1 MDLDN
6 IEKNLNIP
14 VRGELFVGD
23 NASPNTEYTRGFGV
37 LYQFGDV
44 RSLQKLLRNIASYYD
59 YIPTVIPD
67 GIFGDDTLSSVKGFQ
82 SNFGLEPTGEV
93 DLDTWN
99 KIVAVSNEVDA
110 LTSFAERVFVYPETL
125 EKIYPGQK
133 NVNLY
138 VIQAMIKA
146 LSETFKDFDDIS
158 VTGIHDDKSVKNVR
172 NIQKISGLNDDG
184 VIDVEFF
191 NFLADL
197 YETYVSR
204 ERVTPYKNYQGQ
216 NM

>member
-1 MDLDN
+1 MDN
-6 IEKNLNIP
+6 VEKNSNIP
-14 VRGELFVGD
+14 VRGNLFNGD
-23 NASPNTEYTRGFGV
+23 NVQPDTEYTRGFGV

-67 GIFGDDTLSSVKGFQ
+67 GIFGDDTIESVKGFQ
-82 SNFGLEPTGEV
+82 NNFGLEPTGEV
-93 DLDTWN
+93 DLATWN
-99 KIVAVSNEVDA
+99 KIVAVSREVDA
-110 LTSFAERVFVYPETL
+110 LTSFAERVFIYPESL

-133 NVNLY
+133 SVHLY

-146 LSETFKDFDDIS
+146 LGETFKDFDDIS
-158 VTGIHDDKSVKNVR
+158 VTGIHDDSSVKNVR
-172 NIQKISGLNDDG
+172 NIQKLSGINDDG
-184 VIDVEFF
+184 IIDVEFF
-191 NFLADL
+191 NFLSDL